1 MTTALDAATLDR
13 ALAAATDAA
22 RAAGGIAMQDYT
34 SHFDVTIKPDDT
46 PVTQADREAEETIVA
61 TPGRAFPDWGV
72 LGEESG
78 ATSATDRPSLPDPI
92 HGTTNC
98 ARRLPAR

>member
-22 RAAGGIAMQDYT
+22 RAAGGIAMKYYT

-46 PVTQADREAEETIVA
+46 PVTQADREAEET
-61 TPGRAFPDWGV
+61 
-72 LGEESG
+72 
-78 ATSATDRPSLPDPI
+78 DRKSVV
-92 HGTTNC
+92 
-98 ARRLPAR
+98 